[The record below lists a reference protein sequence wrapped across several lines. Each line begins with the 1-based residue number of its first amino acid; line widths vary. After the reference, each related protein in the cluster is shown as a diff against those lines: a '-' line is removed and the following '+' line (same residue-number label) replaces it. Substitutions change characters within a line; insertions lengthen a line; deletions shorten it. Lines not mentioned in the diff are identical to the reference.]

1 MRGRLVLIFSVIRQQ
16 RIQSFSQ
23 SWFGRLVS
31 SWVEPYFHRTYA
43 GSSSRLQNKDSA
55 EQRWRQTRALTS
67 LPGLFTFGFF
77 FFFNDGE
84 SLSVACD
91 SSLTSKQRDRHAKT
105 TPRGEGG
112 EGAAFLKISLKHLD
126 F

>member
-1 MRGRLVLIFSVIRQQ
+1 MGGRLALIFSVIRQQ
-16 RIQSFSQ
+16 RLQSFSQ
-23 SWFGRLVS
+23 LWFGRLIS
-31 SWVEPYFHRTYA
+31 SWVEPYFHRTSA

-55 EQRWRQTRALTS
+55 EHKLEADSGADVST
-67 LPGLFTFGFF
+67 GLIYVWFF
-77 FFFNDGE
+77 LNDGE

-91 SSLTSKQRDRHAKT
+91 SSLTSKQRDRHSET

-112 EGAAFLKISLKHLD
+112 EGAAFLEISLKHLD

>member
-1 MRGRLVLIFSVIRQQ
+1 MRGRLVLIFSVMRQQ
-16 RIQSFSQ
+16 RLQSFSQ
-23 SWFGRLVS
+23 SWFGRLIS
-31 SWVEPYFHRTYA
+31 SWVEPYFHRTSA

-55 EQRWRQTRALTS
+55 EHKLVADSGADVST
-67 LPGLFTFGFF
+67 GLIYF

-112 EGAAFLKISLKHLD
+112 EGAAFLEISLKHLD

>member
-1 MRGRLVLIFSVIRQQ
+1 MGGRLALIFSVIRQQ
-16 RIQSFSQ
+16 RFQSFSQ
-23 SWFGRLVS
+23 LWFGRLIS
-31 SWVEPYFHRTYA
+31 SWVEPYFHRTSA
-43 GSSSRLQNKDSA
+43 GSSSRLQNKVQSTS
-55 EQRWRQTRALTS
+55 WRQTRALTS
-67 LPGLFTFGFF
+67 LPGLFMFGFF
-77 FFFNDGE
+77 LNDGE

-112 EGAAFLKISLKHLD
+112 EGAAFLEISLKHLD

>member
-1 MRGRLVLIFSVIRQQ
+1 MGGRLALIFSVIRQQ
-16 RIQSFSQ
+16 RLQSSSQ
-23 SWFGRLVS
+23 SWFGRLIS
-31 SWVEPYFHRTYA
+31 SWVEPYFHRTSA

-55 EQRWRQTRALTS
+55 EHKLEADSGADVSTRLM
-67 LPGLFTFGFF
+67 FF

-84 SLSVACD
+84 SISVACD

-112 EGAAFLKISLKHLD
+112 EGAAFLEISLKHLD